1 MSQGPVFVVVENNQD
16 YQDILKMAFKKSQVK
31 GQLHFSY
38 DSQTLFELLE
48 TLNEA
53 PDLIVLDYEL
63 STSNGLELARRIIQ
77 SEKWKEIPIVM
88 FSFMENTKVK
98 ELAQHM
104 GIKAFLAKP
113 ESYAGTIAMW
123 NEMPGYLV

>member
-1 MSQGPVFVVVENNQD
+1 MSQGPVFVVVENNED
-16 YQDILKMAFKKSQVK
+16 YQDILKMAFQKSQVS

-48 TLNEA
+48 TLNPA

-63 STSNGLELARRIIQ
+63 SASNGLELARRIIQ
-77 SEKWKEIPIVM
+77 SKKWNAIPMVM
-88 FSFMENTKVK
+88 FSFMENAKVR
-98 ELAQHM
+98 EMAQHM
-104 GIKAFLAKP
+104 GVKAFLSKP

-123 NEMPGYLV
+123 NKMPEYLV